1 MTCGSDFIGQSKSHD
16 LKLKEIGKCSSREEN
31 MNFWVDSTSDY
42 IHTKL
47 LVYLSDLPGREL
59 LEYRT

>member
-1 MTCGSDFIGQSKSHD
+1 MTF